1 MSFLLLFKVLYLLS
15 VREHGD
21 PHLRG
26 ACANLL
32 AKLIQTT
39 IHLLTLL
46 SLSNSFND
54 SFINFQTSIRIQVG
68 CLEDI
73 NVLSNVLRPTTIR
86 SFFLHNQYDELRL
99 LIHFLKNPFT

>member
-1 MSFLLLFKVLYLLS
+1 VLHLLS

-39 IHLLTLL
+39 VHL
-46 SLSNSFND
+46 
-54 SFINFQTSIRIQVG
+54 
-68 CLEDI
+68 
-73 NVLSNVLRPTTIR
+73 
-86 SFFLHNQYDELRL
+86 
-99 LIHFLKNPFT
+99 

>member
-54 SFINFQTSIRIQVG
+54 SFINVCSFVSIDSQDSSRLDI
-68 CLEDI
+68 CLYEDEAYEKMLHFHNELI
-73 NVLSNVLRPTTIR
+73 LSRT
-86 SFFLHNQYDELRL
+86 
-99 LIHFLKNPFT
+99 

>member
-1 MSFLLLFKVLYLLS
+1 MKYATLRCLSYLSTISYIWLSLLKVLYLLS

-54 SFINFQTSIRIQVG
+54 SFINVLHLLPVREHGDPHLRGACANLLAKLIQTTVH
-68 CLEDI
+68 L
-73 NVLSNVLRPTTIR
+73 
-86 SFFLHNQYDELRL
+86 
-99 LIHFLKNPFT
+99 